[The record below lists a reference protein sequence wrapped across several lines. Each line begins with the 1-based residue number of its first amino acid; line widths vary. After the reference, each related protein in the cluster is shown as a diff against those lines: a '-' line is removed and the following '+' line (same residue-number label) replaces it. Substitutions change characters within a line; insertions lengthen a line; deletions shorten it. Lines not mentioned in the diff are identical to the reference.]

1 MSGAGYVLSAILVIW
16 LGVFIYLVSVERK
29 LNRVIR
35 DQAFREHPRQGDVL

>member
-29 LNRVIR
+29 LNRAMRER
-35 DQAFREHPRQGDVL
+35 DRPQAR

>member
-29 LNRVIR
+29 LNRVMR
-35 DQAFREHPRQGDVL
+35 DHGFRNRPPAR

>member
-35 DQAFREHPRQGDVL
+35 EQALRDRPQAR

>member
-35 DQAFREHPRQGDVL
+35 DRAFRDQPPVR

>member
-16 LGVFIYLVSVERK
+16 LGVFFYLISVERK

-35 DQAFREHPRQGDVL
+35 NQTFRDRPGAR

>member
-29 LNRVIR
+29 LNRAIR
-35 DQAFREHPRQGDVL
+35 DQSLRNRPQAR

>member
-35 DQAFREHPRQGDVL
+35 DQAFRDKPQAR

>member
-16 LGVFIYLVSVERK
+16 FGVFIYLVSVERK

-35 DQAFREHPRQGDVL
+35 DQSHRPQGR

>member
-35 DQAFREHPRQGDVL
+35 DQAFRDRPPAR